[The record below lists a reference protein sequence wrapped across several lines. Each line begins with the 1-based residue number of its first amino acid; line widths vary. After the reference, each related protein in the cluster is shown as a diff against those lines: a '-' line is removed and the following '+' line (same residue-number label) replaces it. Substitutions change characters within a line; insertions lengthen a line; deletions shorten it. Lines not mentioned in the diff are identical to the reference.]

1 MIGPGVFVLVG
12 LWIPASAAL
21 AGGVLWFNTR
31 GETLEDGALVRQFM
45 LLLVVAAL
53 LLYGIGTRDFVRM
66 RVDPLYR
73 ETQLFARHPLPS
85 AMKQWNEADA
95 RRLENVVVERL
106 ARGGTTA
113 QGLRDARRF
122 LESTGAHM
130 LGFGDDAARLAWAR
144 AELEGLREQQARDPE
159 ACYRAL
165 AGRPLDPAV
174 PAGGYS
180 EANTAA
186 LHTALA
192 DLYLSAARGGNGK
205 RLGAGLDEGRAAYA
219 SIRAGIV
226 ARWGEAVFKR
236 VTQSGFPYPPR
247 EPPEAVCEAR
257 IWQIESLLELPE
269 PLAGYLVFNLLGPRA

>member
-122 LESTGAHM
+122 LESTGAYM
-130 LGFGDDAARLAWAR
+130 LGFGDDAARLAW
-144 AELEGLREQQARDPE
+144 
-159 ACYRAL
+159 
-165 AGRPLDPAV
+165 V
-174 PAGGYS
+174 PAW
-180 EANTAA
+180 TR
-186 LHTALA
+186 
-192 DLYLSAARGGNGK
+192 AARPMPPSVRASSRAGARPCSSGSPRAVFPIPRGNLPRRCAK
-205 RLGAGLDEGRAAYA
+205 RASGRSSRYSNCPSRSPDISSSTCSGRGPRPHARRAA
-219 SIRAGIV
+219 
-226 ARWGEAVFKR
+226 ARCQPRRSRSPQGSHRCAR
-236 VTQSGFPYPPR
+236 PPR
-247 EPPEAVCEAR
+247 GSRPCAAR
-257 IWQIESLLELPE
+257 IAPARPVAASP
-269 PLAGYLVFNLLGPRA
+269 